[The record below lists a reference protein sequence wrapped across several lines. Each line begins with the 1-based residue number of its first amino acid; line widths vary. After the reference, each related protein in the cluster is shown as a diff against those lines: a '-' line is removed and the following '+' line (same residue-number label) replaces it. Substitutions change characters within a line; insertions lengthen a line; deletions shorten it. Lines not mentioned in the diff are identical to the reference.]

1 MRLATAAL
9 AAALLFAASSAHA
22 QTPPLATPSPALTRA
37 MAPTEP
43 RSSAMMIGGI
53 FLAGVGAAAT
63 QGAAL
68 VPALL
73 PPCNG
78 SSSCTS
84 PRPIAGG
91 LLLGG
96 VVLIAAGVP
105 LLVLGAQRV
114 PVRASA
120 EAPWLI
126 RF

>member
-1 MRLATAAL
+1 MRRLPVAA
-9 AAALLFAASSAHA
+9 FAASLLLTAQARA
-22 QTPPLATPSPALTRA
+22 QTPPLATPSPALARA

-43 RSSAMMIGGI
+43 RSSSMMIGGI

-68 VPALL
+68 VPALM
-73 PPCNG
+73 PPCSG
-78 SSSCTS
+78 SSCTS

-105 LLVLGAQRV
+105 LLVMGAQRV
-114 PVRASA
+114 PVRTLAG
-120 EAPWLI
+120 APWVI